1 VKYPHLAPIGDLL
14 CLYGQQ
20 ESGSVKLFVVVFVG
34 LSLVRKRE
42 GPWNRAHGSWGFF
55 ICFEGLV
62 STKLFIGHLSFHT
75 TNEDLERLLS
85 QAGTVASANIIMDKV
100 TDDRALG
107 S

>member
-20 ESGSVKLFVVVFVG
+20 ESSSIKLFVVLLVG

-42 GPWNRAHGSWGFF
+42 GPWNRAHGSWGLFM
-55 ICFEGLV
+55 CLEGFV
-62 STKLFIGHLSFHT
+62 APKSFVGNRSFHT

-100 TDDRALG
+100 TG
-107 S
+107 